1 MNPAILAHLELLA
14 INARHLADALLN
26 GKIAGRR
33 LPHEDVARA
42 VAEIARLAAQVKADA
57 SA

>member
-1 MNPAILAHLELLA
+1 MNPAILPHLDLLVIHA
-14 INARHLADALLN
+14 QYLAAAL
-26 GKIAGRR
+26 RSSTRQHR